1 MRKLLFL
8 LVLALVITAAYL
20 WFNPA
25 AQTDTNYAD
34 RELLPDYIAEQVTR
48 TLYDAQGY
56 VEDHIKAGRLE
67 FFERLGFTQ
76 FEQPEYTLFDAQ
88 HQPAW
93 QVTSQFGIWLPDDK
107 IILEQQVRIS
117 NINGDELVERIDT
130 DNLELL
136 LPSRILQTTAAV
148 NITGKGFYI
157 NGIGLQADLAEENL
171 RIIKHLETVYT
182 NEQN

>member
-56 VEDHIKAGRLE
+56 VEDH
-67 FFERLGFTQ
+67 
-76 FEQPEYTLFDAQ
+76 
-88 HQPAW
+88 
-93 QVTSQFGIWLPDDK
+93 
-107 IILEQQVRIS
+107 
-117 NINGDELVERIDT
+117 LV
-130 DNLELL
+130 
-136 LPSRILQTTAAV
+136 
-148 NITGKGFYI
+148 
-157 NGIGLQADLAEENL
+157 
-171 RIIKHLETVYT
+171 
-182 NEQN
+182 